1 MKKNY
6 FQKTFIKEFLRNL
19 KFMSDNLF
27 GVYYIYKGKSI
38 ENKGDKEQAYLV
50 YLRGISR
57 FPLNFLL
64 NRNLAELEMLNRS
77 WSESVQY
84 WNVLFKF
91 DRFLKQNDY
100 LKFSEALQN
109 NDQLEKSFNIL
120 VKGNAKFPKFTPIIN
135 KLAHICLERNNWD
148 LAVKLFKEFIEL
160 SKETPSFHDY
170 IALFQ
175 GYKNLK
181 KISEAMGLLNEI
193 KIIYPNKSNEIRQL
207 LISLLV
213 ENKDWSSAISEI
225 KNLKYRNA
233 KDDLEN
239 LIKLSMLYKVIGD
252 FKNAKATF
260 DNLLENHKDTLKK
273 DEKGYRKLIVYD
285 NGESRIEFYKTLKNT
300 DSLMIT
306 FDSINMEWQ
315 NPSFA
320 FKLLMRQDLDI
331 IAIRKREKKTYQQDL
346 QQQDFLNVVEPM
358 IKGYRD
364 KMAYG
369 FSLGAYNA
377 LYFASLINCRILAFS
392 PRLSIHPKF
401 GRTKIIPKYTM
412 KHNLSLP
419 YNKDIEPIIVY
430 DPKNALDN
438 KYIKGGVLPF
448 FPNAKL
454 IKIPYGG
461 HGIAPHLLKMGVLKK
476 YVISFINNKT
486 PYYDRK
492 LKIKSN
498 IYFRNLGSECLK
510 HNKLKWALNLA
521 EISLGMLSSDLNAIK
536 LKLKALKRLNK
547 YQEVCEFAKYSIG
560 LVPNNLDLRL
570 YLIDA
575 YIELNQFENAK
586 NEIKYVTK
594 SFGQKKNVL
603 KRQKILNEKLK
614 QYHSLS

>member
-1 MKKNY
+1 MNKSY
-6 FQKTFIKEFLRNL
+6 LQKTFIKEFLRNL
-19 KFMSDNLF
+19 KFLSDNIF
-27 GVYYIYKGKSI
+27 GLYYIYKGKGM

-64 NRNLAELEMLNRS
+64 NRNLAEFEMYNKS
-77 WSESVQY
+77 WSESLQY

-100 LKFSEALQN
+100 LKFSEALQK
-109 NDQLEKSFNIL
+109 NDQHEISYNIL
-120 VKGNAKFPKFTPIIN
+120 IKGKSKYPKFTPIIIR
-135 KLAHICLERNNWD
+135 LAHISLERKNWD
-148 LAVKLFKEFIEL
+148 LAVKLFNEFIEL
-160 SKETPSFHDY
+160 SKNPPSYHDY
-170 IALFQ
+170 IALFK

-181 KISEAMGLLNEI
+181 QIDKAKEILNEI
-193 KIIYPNKSNEIRQL
+193 KLVYPNKSNEISRL
-207 LISLLV
+207 LVSLLV
-213 ENKDWSSAISEI
+213 ENKDWFSAINEI
-225 KNLKYRNA
+225 KKLKDRNA
-233 KDDLEN
+233 EDDVEN
-239 LIKLSMLYKVIGD
+239 LIKLSMLYKIIGD
-252 FKNAKATF
+252 PEKAKTAF
-260 DNLLENHKDTLKK
+260 DYLLENHTDNIKK
-273 DEKGYRKLIVYD
+273 DEKGYRKIIVFD

-346 QQQDFLNVVEPM
+346 QQQDFLKVVEPL
-358 IKGYRD
+358 IKGYQD

-377 LYFASLINCRILAFS
+377 LYFASLIDCRILAFS

-401 GRTKIIPKYTM
+401 GRTKIIPKHNM

-419 YNKDIEPIIVY
+419 YNKKIEPIIVY

-438 KYIKGGVLPF
+438 KYIKEGILPF
-448 FPNAKL
+448 YPNAKL
-454 IKIPYGG
+454 VKIPYGG

-476 YVISFINNKT
+476 YVIAFINNKT

-492 LKIKSN
+492 LKVKSN

-510 HNKLKWALNLA
+510 HNKLKWALRLS
-521 EISLGMLSSDLNAIK
+521 EISLSMQPSDLNAIK
-536 LKLKALKRLNK
+536 LKLKTLKRLNK
-547 YQEVCEFAKYSIG
+547 YQDAREFAKNSIE
-560 LVPNNLDLRL
+560 LIPNNLDLRL
-570 YLIDA
+570 YLVDI

-586 NEIKYVTK
+586 NEIQYVTK
-594 SFGQKKNVL
+594 TFGQKKTF
-603 KRQKILNEKLK
+603 
-614 QYHSLS
+614 